1 MISNFKFLKVDSPS
15 IYENAIKSEKSG
27 IVDPRVAC
35 MYARFTLEATIKWMY
50 QNDSDLH
57 RPWEDSLNA
66 MLKERSFKESTPPQI
81 LAKCDIIRKQG
92 NIAVHEQRNIDSRT
106 SIFVVEALFHFLYWF
121 HRMYNDQ
128 NISCTFNSKLIPT
141 GEKKKTTVVKVKAL
155 YKEIADRHK
164 KEAEELATQNA
175 DLEAEL
181 KLVRQ
186 KLQNNKREAK
196 ELPDDH
202 DYNEAET
209 RRHYI
214 DLLLSEAGWLLENSN
229 VDIEHELLGV
239 ERNKTRTGTGFADYV
254 LYGDD
259 GKPLAVVE
267 AKRTSIDPEDG
278 QTQAKDYANALEK
291 KYGQRPIIFYTN
303 GYTTYIWDDK
313 FYPPESVQGFHKKEE
328 LQRLI
333 NRRSNRVNNLAE
345 IPIDES
351 IAGGN
356 GRTYQKLAIKA
367 VGEHLQTSH
376 KRALLVMATG
386 TGKTRTIIA
395 LIKQLQ
401 QANWTKRTLFLCD
414 RISLL
419 NQAKRA
425 FTAQLPN
432 TPAVDLRQDKNNTT
446 ARLCLSTYGTMMGL
460 IDKVQN
466 GTRLFGPG
474 HFDLIVLDEAHRSV
488 YQKYGAIFEY
498 FDSLLVGL
506 TATPKSEID
515 KNTYDLFRVQDG
527 IPSYNYTLEE
537 AIEAEHLV
545 PFEAVRVGSELTR
558 NGLTYTILSEEE
570 KVEYELHFSDE
581 DTGELPEQIEKN
593 AINQWLFNKST
604 VDGFLK
610 TLMTE
615 GIKVNGGDIL
625 GKTIIFAK
633 NKEHAK
639 FIVERFDINYPHYKG
654 HFCKRIDYS
663 LGKDAEVLIEK
674 FGEDN
679 YPQIA
684 VSVDMLDTG
693 IDIPA
698 VVNLVFAKPVY
709 SNTKFWQMI
718 GRGTRLCKDLF
729 GPGLDKEK
737 FKIFDC
743 CENFEFFEMK
753 PEGSKGNLV
762 EPISQKLFNRY
773 LILAQS
779 LSTPDSGHT
788 SVEEKQ
794 LRKDTLDFLH
804 SYVSN
809 MEENNFIIRPKI
821 EYVRKYNNREVWNI
835 LDESKMSEIIMNIS
849 PLPSTLDL
857 DDQDAKQW
865 DLLLL
870 NSQLSLLESDAL
882 RFNKYKG
889 TIQNFASN
897 ITSQLSKMPE
907 VKKMLPFI
915 EALSDDAYWE
925 DINIIMLD
933 EIRRKLRLLI
943 KFLETKERKKVYSNF
958 TDVQYVSES
967 IETGHFAPGEL
978 KKYREKMES
987 IINGMFK
994 DHNMTLYKLRHN
1006 QPVTDLDLKS
1016 LDEKLFSESVERE
1029 RFNEVF
1035 GSKVKSKWEGLNNP
1049 PLSLLLRSIIGLDRK
1064 DVEEQFSKFITKSDY
1079 SSVQYKFVQ
1088 QIIDFMCQDGFI
1100 SPGSLYEPPFTDLH
1114 DGGPDKVFGNKT
1126 DDIFDIIEQVNGR
1139 ALVSMG

>member
-1 MISNFKFLKVDSPS
+1 MISNFSFLKVDSPK

-35 MYARFTLEATIKWMY
+35 MYARFTLEAAMKWMY
-50 QNDSDLH
+50 ENDYDLH
-57 RPWEDSLNA
+57 KPWEDSLAA
-66 MLKERSFKESTPPQI
+66 MLKERSFKESTPPHI

-106 SIFVVEALFHFLYWF
+106 SIFVVESLFHFLYWF
-121 HRMYNDQ
+121 HRMYTDQ
-128 NISCTFNSKLIPT
+128 NISCTFNSSLIPT

-155 YKEIADRHK
+155 HKEIAEKHK
-164 KEAEELATQNA
+164 KEAEELAKKNA
-175 DLEAEL
+175 ELETEL

-186 KLQNNKREAK
+186 KLNEKKRVAI

-214 DLLLSEAGWLLENSN
+214 DLLLSEAGWHLDNSD
-229 VDIEHELLGV
+229 VDIEHELTGV

-278 QTQAKDYANALEK
+278 QQQAKDYANALEV

-303 GYTTYIWDDK
+303 GYSTYIWDDK

-333 NRRSNRVNNLAE
+333 NRRDNRIHNLAE
-345 IPIDES
+345 VEIDES

-367 VGEHLQTSH
+367 VGEHLQSSH

-386 TGKTRTIIA
+386 TGKTRTTIA

-432 TPAVDLRQDKNNTT
+432 TPAVDLRSDKGNTT

-460 IDKVQN
+460 IDEVQN

-515 KNTYDLFRVQDG
+515 KNTYDLFRVQDD
-527 IPSYNYTLEE
+527 IPSYNYTLDE
-537 AIEAEHLV
+537 AIEAGHLV
-545 PFEAVRVGSELTR
+545 PFEAVKVGSELTR
-558 NGLTYTILSEEE
+558 NGLTYATLSEEE
-570 KVEYELHFSDE
+570 KEEYEKHFFDE
-581 DTGELPEQIEKN
+581 DTETLPEVIEKN

-604 VDGFLK
+604 VDGILK

-615 GIKVNGGDIL
+615 GIKVDGGDTL

-633 NKEHAK
+633 NKEHAR
-639 FIVERFDINYPHYKG
+639 FIVERFDNNYPHYKG

-663 LGKDAEVLIEK
+663 LGKDAEVLIEQ
-674 FGEDN
+674 FGEDKDLH
-679 YPQIA
+679 IA

-693 IDIPA
+693 IDVPSC
-698 VVNLVFAKPVY
+698 VNLVFAKPVY

-762 EPISQKLFNRY
+762 EPISQKLFKRY
-773 LILAQS
+773 LTLAQS
-779 LSTPDSGHT
+779 LNKA
-788 SVEEKQ
+788 EESDEKH
-794 LRKDTLDFLH
+794 LRKETLDFLH
-804 SYVSN
+804 SYVTG
-809 MEENNFIIRPKI
+809 MEEGNFIIRPNI
-821 EYVRKYNNREVWNI
+821 ESVRKYNDRDVWNI
-835 LDESKMSEIIMNIS
+835 LDENKVSDIMMNIS

-870 NSQLSLLESDAL
+870 NSQISLLDSDAL
-882 RFNKYKG
+882 RFDKYKS

-897 ITSQLSKMPE
+897 IASQLSKMPE
-907 VKKMLPFI
+907 VKKMLPYI
-915 EALSDDAYWE
+915 EALSDDSYWD

-958 TDVQYVSES
+958 TDIQYST
-967 IETGHFAPGEL
+967 ETIDTGQHAPGEL

-987 IINGMFK
+987 IVNKMFE
-994 DHNMTLYKLRHN
+994 DNNMTLYKLRHN
-1006 QPVTDLDLKS
+1006 QPVTEMDLKS
-1016 LDEKLFSESVERE
+1016 LDEKLFSESDERE
-1029 RFNEVF
+1029 QFNEVF
-1035 GSKVKSKWEGLNNP
+1035 GRSVKRKWDGIENP
-1049 PLSLLLRSIIGLDRK
+1049 PLSLLIRSIIGLDKK
-1064 DVEEQFSKFITKSDY
+1064 DIEEEFSKFVTNTDLN
-1079 SSVQYKFVQ
+1079 SVQYKFVQ
-1088 QIIDFMCQDGFI
+1088 QIINYMCQDGFI
-1100 SPGSLYEPPFTDLH
+1100 SPASLYESPFKDLH
-1114 DGGPDKVFGNKT
+1114 DGGPDGVFGNST
-1126 DDIFDIIEQVNGR
+1126 DEIFEIIDGINGS
-1139 ALVSMG
+1139 ALVV

>member
-1 MISNFKFLKVDSPS
+1 MISNFNFLKVDSPS

-27 IVDPRVAC
+27 ITDPRVAC
-35 MYARFTLEATIKWMY
+35 MYARFTLEAALKWMY
-50 QNDSDLH
+50 DNDYDL
-57 RPWEDSLNA
+57 RKPWEDSLAA
-66 MLKERSFKESTPPQI
+66 MLKEKSFKETTPPQI

-106 SIFVVEALFHFLYWF
+106 SIFVVESLFHFLFWF
-121 HRMYNDQ
+121 HRMYNDP
-128 NISCTFNSKLIPT
+128 NISCTFDSNLIPT
-141 GEKKKTTVVKVKAL
+141 GDKKKTTVVKVKAL
-155 YKEIADRHK
+155 HKEAAEIHK
-164 KEAEELATQNA
+164 KEAEELAKKNA
-175 DLEAEL
+175 ELETEL

-186 KLQNNKREAK
+186 KLNEKKKASL

-214 DLLLSEAGWLLENSN
+214 DLLLSEAGWHLGNSD

-239 ERNKTRTGTGFADYV
+239 ERNKERTGTGFADYV

-267 AKRTSIDPEDG
+267 AKRTSIDAEDG
-278 QTQAKDYANALEK
+278 KDQAEDYANALEK

-303 GYTTYIWDDK
+303 GYSTYIWDDQ

-333 NRRSNRVNNLAE
+333 NRRDSRVSNLVTV
-345 IPIDES
+345 PIDES

-367 VGEHLQTSH
+367 VGEHLQQGH
-376 KRALLVMATG
+376 KRALIVMATG
-386 TGKTRTIIA
+386 TGKTRTTIA

-419 NQAKRA
+419 NQAKKA

-432 TPAVDLRQDKNNTT
+432 TPAVDLRKDKNNTT

-460 IDKVQN
+460 IDEVQN

-498 FDSLLVGL
+498 FDSLLIGL

-527 IPSYNYTLEE
+527 IPSYNYTLDE

-545 PFEAVRVGSELTR
+545 PFEAVKVGSELSR
-558 NGLTYTILSEEE
+558 NGLTYATLSDEE
-570 KVEYELHFSDE
+570 KEEYEKHFFDE
-581 DTGELPEQIEKN
+581 DTETIPEKIDKN

-604 VDGFLK
+604 VDGILK

-615 GIKVNGGDIL
+615 GLKVDGGDTL

-639 FIVERFDINYPHYKG
+639 FIVERFDNNYPHYKG

-663 LGKDAEVLIEK
+663 LGKDAETLIEH
-674 FGEDN
+674 FGDEK

-693 IDIPA
+693 IDVPA

-729 GPGLDKEK
+729 GPGMDKEK

-753 PEGSKGNLV
+753 PEGSKGSLV
-762 EPISQKLFNRY
+762 EPISQKLFTRY
-773 LILAQS
+773 LTLAQS
-779 LSTPDSGHT
+779 LNKSEES
-788 SVEEKQ
+788 EEKL
-794 LRKDTLDFLH
+794 LRKEILDFLH
-804 SYVSN
+804 SYVSG
-809 MEENNFIIRPKI
+809 MEEDNFIIRPKI
-821 EYVRKYNNREVWNI
+821 EHVRKYKDREVWNI
-835 LDESKMSEIIMNIS
+835 LDESKVSDIMMNVAA
-849 PLPSTLDL
+849 LPSTLDL

-870 NSQLSLLESDAL
+870 NSQISLLDSDAL
-882 RFNKYKG
+882 RFDKYKA
-889 TIQNFASN
+889 TIQTFSSN
-897 ITSQLSKMPE
+897 IVNQLSKMPD

-915 EALSDDAYWE
+915 ESLTDDAYWE

-943 KFLETKERKKVYSNF
+943 KFLEAKERKKVYSNF
-958 TDVQYVSES
+958 TDVQYVSET
-967 IETGHFAPGEL
+967 IETGSYAPGEL
-978 KKYREKMES
+978 KKYREKMEA
-987 IINGMFK
+987 IVNRMFE
-994 DHNMTLYKLRHN
+994 DNNMTLYKLRHN
-1006 QPVTDLDLKS
+1006 QPVTDLDLKA
-1016 LDEKLFSESVERE
+1016 LDEKLFNESDDRE

-1035 GSKVKSKWEGLNNP
+1035 GKKVKSKWEELENP

-1064 DVEEQFSKFITKSDY
+1064 DVEEQFSKFVSNSDY
-1079 SSVQYKFVQ
+1079 KSVQYKFIQ
-1088 QIIDFMCQDGFI
+1088 QIIDYMCQDGFI
-1100 SPGSLYEPPFTDLH
+1100 SPGALYESPFKDLH
-1114 DGGPDKVFGNKT
+1114 YGGPDGVFGSNV
-1126 DDIFDIIEQVNGR
+1126 DEVFDIIDQVNGS
-1139 ALVSMG
+1139 ALVSVS